1 MALARF
7 TNAPAF
13 SKLGDMSEFHID
25 CPHCGTSF
33 DAQIQ
38 GDGANMMVFCCA
50 RCKTPLMYYHGEV
63 AELDR
68 DEFAGLRK
76 KLSRAIDAVVSNG
89 GAMGAVAEALKKM
102 VEASEALAE
111 ERDSERLEKGD
122 VLPSPREGSAPSEF
136 ENAAEN
142 IAGNRFCTIPIPVR
156 TAPNRTSNQYLA
168 NQSSIRH
175 HPSAFISP
183 PYLFT
188 ISSATDD
195 DK

>member
-1 MALARF
+1 
-7 TNAPAF
+7 
-13 SKLGDMSEFHID
+13 MSEFHID

-50 RCKTPLMYYHGEV
+50 RCKAPLMYYHGEV

-111 ERDSERLEKGD
+111 ERTEKGEN
-122 VLPSPREGSAPSEF
+122 LPTPREGSAPSEF
-136 ENAAEN
+136 ENVAEK
-142 IAGNRFCTIPIPVR
+142 IAGAMASNEAEDLRAESVR
-156 TAPNRTSNQYLA
+156 PAV
-168 NQSSIRH
+168 
-175 HPSAFISP
+175 IS
-183 PYLFT
+183 
-188 ISSATDD
+188 DD
-195 DK
+195 MLSDLQKDLDELDVDSFLSKL

>member
-1 MALARF
+1 
-7 TNAPAF
+7 
-13 SKLGDMSEFHID
+13 MSEFHID

-68 DEFAGLRK
+68 EEFAGLRK

-111 ERDSERLEKGD
+111 ERETERLEKGES
-122 VLPSPREGSAPSEF
+122 LPSPREGSAPSEF
-136 ENAAEN
+136 ENVAEK
-142 IAGNRFCTIPIPVR
+142 IAGAMATNDTEKVQPAV
-156 TAPNRTSNQYLA
+156 
-168 NQSSIRH
+168 
-175 HPSAFISP
+175 IS
-183 PYLFT
+183 
-188 ISSATDD
+188 DD
-195 DK
+195 MLSDLQKDLDELDVDSFLSKL

>member
-1 MALARF
+1 
-7 TNAPAF
+7 
-13 SKLGDMSEFHID
+13 MSEFHID

-111 ERDSERLEKGD
+111 ERTEKGEN
-122 VLPSPREGSAPSEF
+122 LPTPREGSAPSEF
-136 ENAAEN
+136 ENVAEK
-142 IAGNRFCTIPIPVR
+142 IAG
-156 TAPNRTSNQYLA
+156 AMASNEA
-168 NQSSIRH
+168 ESIR
-175 HPSAFISP
+175 PAVIS
-183 PYLFT
+183 
-188 ISSATDD
+188 DD
-195 DK
+195 MLSDLQKDLDELDVDSFLDKL

>member
-1 MALARF
+1 MALARY

-13 SKLGDMSEFHID
+13 SKLGNMSEFHID

-102 VEASEALAE
+102 VDASEALAE
-111 ERDSERLEKGD
+111 ERTEKGEN
-122 VLPSPREGSAPSEF
+122 LPSPREGSAPSEF
-136 ENAAEN
+136 ENVAEK
-142 IAGNRFCTIPIPVR
+142 IAGVM
-156 TAPNRTSNQYLA
+156 ASNDAEKVQPAVISDDVLA
-168 NQSSIRH
+168 DLQKDLDELDVDSFLSK
-175 HPSAFISP
+175 
-183 PYLFT
+183 L
-188 ISSATDD
+188 
-195 DK
+195 

>member
-1 MALARF
+1 
-7 TNAPAF
+7 
-13 SKLGDMSEFHID
+13 MSEFHID

-102 VEASEALAE
+102 VDASEALAE
-111 ERDSERLEKGD
+111 ERTEKGEN
-122 VLPSPREGSAPSEF
+122 LPTPREGSAPSEF
-136 ENAAEN
+136 ENVAEK
-142 IAGNRFCTIPIPVR
+142 IAGAMASNEAESVR
-156 TAPNRTSNQYLA
+156 PAV
-168 NQSSIRH
+168 
-175 HPSAFISP
+175 IS
-183 PYLFT
+183 
-188 ISSATDD
+188 DD
-195 DK
+195 MLSDLQKDLDELDVDSFLDKL

>member
-13 SKLGDMSEFHID
+13 SKLGNMSEFHID

-111 ERDSERLEKGD
+111 ERTEKGEN
-122 VLPSPREGSAPSEF
+122 LPTPREGSAPSEF
-136 ENAAEN
+136 ENVAEK
-142 IAGNRFCTIPIPVR
+142 IAG
-156 TAPNRTSNQYLA
+156 AMASNDAEKVQPTVISDDVLA
-168 NQSSIRH
+168 DLQKDLDELDVDS
-175 HPSAFISP
+175 F
-183 PYLFT
+183 L
-188 ISSATDD
+188 
-195 DK
+195 DKL

>member
-1 MALARF
+1 
-7 TNAPAF
+7 
-13 SKLGDMSEFHID
+13 MSEFHID

-68 DEFAGLRK
+68 EEFAGLRK

-111 ERDSERLEKGD
+111 ERETERLEKGES
-122 VLPSPREGSAPSEF
+122 LPSPREGSAPSEF
-136 ENAAEN
+136 ENVAEK
-142 IAGNRFCTIPIPVR
+142 IAGAMATNDAEKVQPAV
-156 TAPNRTSNQYLA
+156 
-168 NQSSIRH
+168 
-175 HPSAFISP
+175 IS
-183 PYLFT
+183 
-188 ISSATDD
+188 DD
-195 DK
+195 MLSDLQKDLDELDVDSFLSKL

>member
-1 MALARF
+1 
-7 TNAPAF
+7 
-13 SKLGDMSEFHID
+13 MSEFHID

-68 DEFAGLRK
+68 EEFAGLRK

-102 VEASEALAE
+102 VDASESLAE
-111 ERDSERLEKGD
+111 ERALEKSD
-122 VLPSPREGSAPSEF
+122 SLPSPREGSAPSEF
-136 ENAAEN
+136 ESAAEN
-142 IAGNRFCTIPIPVR
+142 LSANMAEGTPQRPSGDAESRKDAESISDDA
-156 TAPNRTSNQYLA
+156 LA
-168 NQSSIRH
+168 DLQKDLDELDVDS
-175 HPSAFISP
+175 F
-183 PYLFT
+183 LE
-188 ISSATDD
+188 
-195 DK
+195 KL

>member
-1 MALARF
+1 
-7 TNAPAF
+7 
-13 SKLGDMSEFHID
+13 MSELHID

-38 GDGANMMVFCCA
+38 GDKANMMVFCCA

-102 VEASEALAE
+102 VNASDALAE
-111 ERDSERLEKGD
+111 ERSVEKNEN
-122 VLPSPREGSAPSEF
+122 LPQPRAGSAPSEF
-136 ENAAEN
+136 DDAAEN
-142 IAGNRFCTIPIPVR
+142 IAGAM
-156 TAPNRTSNQYLA
+156 APNDSAREPERKEALSDDMLA
-168 NQSSIRH
+168 GLQKDLDELDVDS
-175 HPSAFISP
+175 F
-183 PYLFT
+183 L
-188 ISSATDD
+188 
-195 DK
+195 DKL

>member
-1 MALARF
+1 
-7 TNAPAF
+7 
-13 SKLGDMSEFHID
+13 MSEFHID

-111 ERDSERLEKGD
+111 ERTEKGEN
-122 VLPSPREGSAPSEF
+122 LPTPREGSAPSEF
-136 ENAAEN
+136 ENVAEK
-142 IAGNRFCTIPIPVR
+142 IAGAMASNEAEDLRAESVR
-156 TAPNRTSNQYLA
+156 PAV
-168 NQSSIRH
+168 
-175 HPSAFISP
+175 IS
-183 PYLFT
+183 
-188 ISSATDD
+188 DD
-195 DK
+195 MLSDLQKDLDELDVDSFLSKL

>member
-1 MALARF
+1 
-7 TNAPAF
+7 
-13 SKLGDMSEFHID
+13 MSEFHID

-102 VEASEALAE
+102 VDASEALAE
-111 ERDSERLEKGD
+111 ERTEKGEN
-122 VLPSPREGSAPSEF
+122 LPSPREGSAPSEF
-136 ENAAEN
+136 ENAAEK
-142 IAGNRFCTIPIPVR
+142 IAG
-156 TAPNRTSNQYLA
+156 AMASNDAEKVQPAVISDDVLA
-168 NQSSIRH
+168 DLQKDLDELDVDS
-175 HPSAFISP
+175 F
-183 PYLFT
+183 L
-188 ISSATDD
+188 
-195 DK
+195 DKL

>member
-1 MALARF
+1 
-7 TNAPAF
+7 
-13 SKLGDMSEFHID
+13 MSEFHID

-68 DEFAGLRK
+68 DEFAGLRR

-102 VEASEALAE
+102 VDASEALAE
-111 ERDSERLEKGD
+111 ERTEKGEN
-122 VLPSPREGSAPSEF
+122 LPSPREGSAPSEF
-136 ENAAEN
+136 ENVAEK
-142 IAGNRFCTIPIPVR
+142 IAG
-156 TAPNRTSNQYLA
+156 AMASNDAEKAVISDDVLA
-168 NQSSIRH
+168 DLQKDLDELDVDS
-175 HPSAFISP
+175 F
-183 PYLFT
+183 L
-188 ISSATDD
+188 
-195 DK
+195 DKL

>member
-1 MALARF
+1 
-7 TNAPAF
+7 
-13 SKLGDMSEFHID
+13 MSEFHID

-50 RCKTPLMYYHGEV
+50 RCKTPLMYFHGEV

-102 VEASEALAE
+102 VDASEALAE
-111 ERDSERLEKGD
+111 ETRTYSEILSMLSETNRLIKVLKDQKGK
-122 VLPSPREGSAPSEF
+122 VQGVSWAL
-136 ENAAEN
+136 NA
-142 IAGNRFCTIPIPVR
+142 
-156 TAPNRTSNQYLA
+156 
-168 NQSSIRH
+168 SIWM
-175 HPSAFISP
+175 
-183 PYLFT
+183 T
-188 ISSATDD
+188 
-195 DK
+195 

>member
-1 MALARF
+1 
-7 TNAPAF
+7 
-13 SKLGDMSEFHID
+13 MSEFHID

-111 ERDSERLEKGD
+111 ERTEKGEN
-122 VLPSPREGSAPSEF
+122 LPSPREGSAPSEF
-136 ENAAEN
+136 ENVAEK
-142 IAGNRFCTIPIPVR
+142 IAG
-156 TAPNRTSNQYLA
+156 AMASNDAEKVQQAVISDDVLA
-168 NQSSIRH
+168 DLQKDLDELDVDS
-175 HPSAFISP
+175 F
-183 PYLFT
+183 LE
-188 ISSATDD
+188 
-195 DK
+195 KL

>member
-1 MALARF
+1 MALARY

-13 SKLGDMSEFHID
+13 SKLGNMSEFHID

-102 VEASEALAE
+102 VDASEALAE
-111 ERDSERLEKGD
+111 ERTEKGEN
-122 VLPSPREGSAPSEF
+122 LPSPREGSAPSEF
-136 ENAAEN
+136 ENVAEK
-142 IAGNRFCTIPIPVR
+142 IAG
-156 TAPNRTSNQYLA
+156 AMASNDAEKVQPAVISDDVLA
-168 NQSSIRH
+168 DLQKDLDELDVDS
-175 HPSAFISP
+175 F
-183 PYLFT
+183 L
-188 ISSATDD
+188 
-195 DK
+195 DKL

>member
-1 MALARF
+1 MALAWY

-13 SKLGDMSEFHID
+13 SKLGNMSEFHID

-102 VEASEALAE
+102 VDASEALAE
-111 ERDSERLEKGD
+111 ERTEKGEN
-122 VLPSPREGSAPSEF
+122 LPSPREGSAPSEF
-136 ENAAEN
+136 ENVAEK
-142 IAGNRFCTIPIPVR
+142 IAG
-156 TAPNRTSNQYLA
+156 AMASNDAEKVQPAVISDDVLA
-168 NQSSIRH
+168 DLQKDLDELDVDS
-175 HPSAFISP
+175 F
-183 PYLFT
+183 L
-188 ISSATDD
+188 
-195 DK
+195 DKL

>member
-1 MALARF
+1 
-7 TNAPAF
+7 
-13 SKLGDMSEFHID
+13 MSEFHID

-68 DEFAGLRK
+68 EEFAGLRK

-111 ERDSERLEKGD
+111 ERSAEKVD
-122 VLPSPREGSAPSEF
+122 NLPNPRVGSAPSEF
-136 ENAAEN
+136 DAAAEN
-142 IAGNRFCTIPIPVR
+142 IAGSM
-156 TAPNRTSNQYLA
+156 ASNDAEKVQPAVISDDVLA
-168 NQSSIRH
+168 DLQKDLDELDVDS
-175 HPSAFISP
+175 F
-183 PYLFT
+183 L
-188 ISSATDD
+188 
-195 DK
+195 DKL

>member
-1 MALARF
+1 
-7 TNAPAF
+7 
-13 SKLGDMSEFHID
+13 MSEFHID

-68 DEFAGLRK
+68 EEFAGLRK

-111 ERDSERLEKGD
+111 ERETERLEKGEN
-122 VLPSPREGSAPSEF
+122 LPSPREGSAPSEF
-136 ENAAEN
+136 ENVAEK
-142 IAGNRFCTIPIPVR
+142 IAGAMAAKDAEKVQPAV
-156 TAPNRTSNQYLA
+156 
-168 NQSSIRH
+168 
-175 HPSAFISP
+175 IS
-183 PYLFT
+183 
-188 ISSATDD
+188 DD
-195 DK
+195 MLSDLQKDLDELDVDSFLSKL